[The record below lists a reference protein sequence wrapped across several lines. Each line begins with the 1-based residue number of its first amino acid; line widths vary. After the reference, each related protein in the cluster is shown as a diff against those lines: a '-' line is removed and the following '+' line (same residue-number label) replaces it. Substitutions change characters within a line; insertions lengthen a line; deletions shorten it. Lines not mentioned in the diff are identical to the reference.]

1 MKFLYNLGIKA
12 YGMAARVAAMRGGKA
27 RLFVDGRKDALAA
40 LAAVTASR
48 APQGYDLW
56 VHAASL
62 GEFEQA
68 RPIIEAVKSARPDTK
83 ILLTFFSPSGY
94 TVRKD
99 YPLATAVVYLPE
111 DTAANAAEF
120 LDIARPRKAVFV
132 KYEFWINFLTALSAR
147 HIPVYLVSAIFR
159 PGQIF
164 FKPWGRIF
172 RKALHCYSH
181 IFVQTPESARLL
193 QGIGVTGVT
202 VAGDTRI
209 DRVYDIMQGGKRFEG
224 VEKWL
229 EATPFTVVAGSSW
242 PADEDV
248 YLPWLNAHPEVKA
261 IIAPHE
267 FDARRLEALQ
277 QKIKAPSVL
286 WSRCNDGTDIP
297 ADAQVL
303 VVDTFGKLSSI
314 YRYAS
319 VAIVGGGLGAG
330 IHNINE
336 AAVYGIPVIFGP
348 NNRKFREA
356 RDLKTLGGGSEYTSA
371 ASAAQLLENFRTDS
385 AARERAGA
393 CSAQYIADNRGA
405 TALILKELLS

>member
-1 MKFLYNLGIKA
+1 
-12 YGMAARVAAMRGGKA
+12 MAARVAAMRGGKA

-68 RPIIEAVKSARPDTK
+68 RPIIEAVKSTRPDTK

-120 LDIARPRKAVFV
+120 LEIARPRKAVFV

-164 FKPWGRIF
+164 FKPWGGIF

-224 VEKWL
+224 VGKWL

-242 PADEDV
+242 PADEEV

-277 QKIKAPSVL
+277 QKIKARSVL

-371 ASAAQLLENFRTDS
+371 ASAAQLLENFRTDT

>member
-1 MKFLYNLGIKA
+1 
-12 YGMAARVAAMRGGKA
+12 MAARVAAMRGGKA

-40 LAAVTASR
+40 LAAVTAAR

-83 ILLTFFSPSGY
+83 ILLTFFSSSGY

-164 FKPWGRIF
+164 FKPWGGIF

-303 VVDTFGKLSSI
+303 VVDSFGKLSSI